1 MFSFFFMVVDHR
13 DFHHLS
19 HNHLVDCYHLMNI
32 VFYPMCTWQMKDSLL
47 GLPRYDL
54 AKRA

>member
-1 MFSFFFMVVDHR
+1 MFSFFWMVVDHR
-13 DFHHLS
+13 DFHHLG
-19 HNHLVDCYHLMNI
+19 HNHLVDCYDLMNI